1 MSTENTLAGKII
13 TAKELEEGL
22 IVIHNSKASIVIEK
36 IEDEDLHSCQIELL
50 KMNTENELA
59 GTVFEDKYNGNIT
72 TETIYIDY
80 NDEEAEDEFIYAGY
94 SSQYTNL
101 ISSKS
106 MMLYYSVKSSVID
119 EITNEMIEQSIN
131 NALEHML

>member
-1 MSTENTLAGKII
+1 MSTQNKLAGKTM
-13 TAKELEEGL
+13 TAKKLEEGL
-22 IVIHNSKASIVIEK
+22 IVIHNSKPSIVIE
-36 IEDEDLHSCQIELL
+36 IREDEDLQSCKIELL

-59 GTVFEDKYNGNIT
+59 GTEFEDIFNEKIT

-94 SSQYTNL
+94 SNQYTNL

-106 MMLYYSVKSSVID
+106 LMLYYSVKSSVID
-119 EITNEMIEQSIN
+119 EITKEMLDDAIN
-131 NALEHML
+131 NAPEYML

>member
-1 MSTENTLAGKII
+1 MSTQNKLAGKIM

-22 IVIHNSKASIVIEK
+22 IVIHNSKPSIVVEK
-36 IEDEDLHSCQIELL
+36 IEDEDLQSCQIELL
-50 KMNTENELA
+50 KLSRENDFAETEDEN
-59 GTVFEDKYNGNIT
+59 KYNENIT

-80 NDEEAEDEFIYAGY
+80 NDEEAENEFIYAGY
-94 SSQYTNL
+94 SSLYMNL

-119 EITNEMIEQSIN
+119 EITKEMLDDAIN
-131 NALEHML
+131 NAPEHML